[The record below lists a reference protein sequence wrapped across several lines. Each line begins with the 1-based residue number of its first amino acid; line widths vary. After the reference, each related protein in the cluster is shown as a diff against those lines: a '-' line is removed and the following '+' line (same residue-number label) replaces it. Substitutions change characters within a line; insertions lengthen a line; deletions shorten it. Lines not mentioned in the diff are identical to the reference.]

1 MIVDM
6 SRSRRQGISEG
17 QQAPAMCTMAIE
29 GSKGLGNDCQWSS
42 RGDQAGE
49 AAPEARGNRPVW
61 GPPLWRAFFAWSD
74 AVPRYVM
81 DLFGGNRLLVTRAF
95 DASDDA
101 EAVANA
107 KAMFFGDAVGRPE
120 ITSYRLRN
128 PFPGADRIFHRGHK
142 CDYAKMTSEE
152 PIAYP

>member
-1 MIVDM
+1 
-6 SRSRRQGISEG
+6 
-17 QQAPAMCTMAIE
+17 
-29 GSKGLGNDCQWSS
+29 
-42 RGDQAGE
+42 
-49 AAPEARGNRPVW
+49 
-61 GPPLWRAFFAWSD
+61 
-74 AVPRYVM
+74 VPRYVM

-107 KAMFFGDAVGRPE
+107 KAMFFGDAGGRPE

>member
-49 AAPEARGNRPVW
+49 AAPEARGNVPY
-61 GPPLWRAFFAWSD
+61 G
-74 AVPRYVM
+74 VPR
-81 DLFGGNRLLVTRAF
+81 FGGHFL
-95 DASDDA
+95 S
-101 EAVANA
+101 
-107 KAMFFGDAVGRPE
+107 
-120 ITSYRLRN
+120 
-128 PFPGADRIFHRGHK
+128 GATPCHV
-142 CDYAKMTSEE
+142 M
-152 PIAYP
+152 

>member
-1 MIVDM
+1 
-6 SRSRRQGISEG
+6 
-17 QQAPAMCTMAIE
+17 
-29 GSKGLGNDCQWSS
+29 
-42 RGDQAGE
+42 
-49 AAPEARGNRPVW
+49 
-61 GPPLWRAFFAWSD
+61 
-74 AVPRYVM
+74 VPRYVI

-142 CDYAKMTSEE
+142 CDYERAAALLQSPALRRCSGARPEKAAFSGR
-152 PIAYP
+152 